1 MIAAVQSAVL
11 LGVAGHPVRVE
22 VHVSSGLPGYHVVG
36 LPDAAGRESRER
48 VRAALLSSGC
58 AWPQRRITTNFAPA
72 AIRKTGA
79 GLELAIALGIRL
91 AGGDLPPGCLDRVG
105 VLGELGLDGSIRRVP
120 GVLVLLEALR
130 QAGATRAVIPAEQAA
145 EAHLAGDL
153 RVHPARSLAELH
165 ACLAGGEPWPGPP
178 SPEIAGSDGFGS
190 TDDGADVADAPG
202 DLADVRGL
210 PTARRALAVAAAG
223 RHHLLLAGP
232 PGTGKTML
240 ARRLAGILP
249 DLDADAAAEV
259 TRIHSVL
266 ARSAP
271 TRLVRRPPL
280 RAPHHSTSVAA
291 LVGGGSQR
299 VRGGEVTLAHRGV
312 LFLDELGEFPPRA
325 LDALRQPLEERVV
338 RIARQVTTV
347 ELPADVLLVACT
359 NPCPCARSPQRC
371 VCSEQQ
377 RLRYR
382 RRLSLALLDR
392 FDLRV
397 LVTGAGAS
405 EPPGECTAT
414 VRARVEAA
422 VERQRRRFAGT
433 PWRANGEVPGGA
445 VERLVQLRDDA
456 ADAWR
461 EATALGDLSGRGAVA
476 VRRVARTLADLDDR
490 DVVSAADVLLAV
502 SLRSEEVVG

>member
-11 LGVAGHPVRVE
+11 LGVDGHPVRVE

-91 AGGDLPPGCLDRVG
+91 AGGDLPPDCLERVG

-130 QAGATRAVIPAEQAA
+130 RAGCTRAVIPAEQAA
-145 EAHLAGDL
+145 EAHLTGDL

-165 ACLAGGEPWPGPP
+165 ASLAGGEPWPEVP
-178 SPEIAGSDGFGS
+178 SAEVAAADGEGFGA
-190 TDDGADVADAPG
+190 DDIADESG

-223 RHHLLLAGP
+223 RHHLLLTGP

-240 ARRLAGILP
+240 ARRVAGILP
-249 DLDADAAAEV
+249 DLDADAGAEV

-266 ARSAP
+266 APRAP
-271 TRLVRRPPL
+271 TRPVRRPPL

-359 NPCPCARSPQRC
+359 NPCPCARPPQRC

-405 EPPGECTAT
+405 EPPGECSAA
-414 VRARVEAA
+414 VRARVEVA

-445 VERLVQLRDDA
+445 VERLVPLHDDA

-461 EATALGDLSGRGAVA
+461 EATALGDLGGRGAVA
-476 VRRVARTLADLDDR
+476 ARRVARTIADLDDR
-490 DVVSAADVLLAV
+490 EVVSAADVLLAV
-502 SLRSEEVVG
+502 SLRGDEVLR